1 MLPEIMAVNGPPN
14 PDVGLVED
22 FNNLPSG
29 GGDPQ
34 YSPTLGTV
42 SIPVSPP
49 PTVTDSPSKSPGPVS
64 PGKKRVRISDSAS
77 VRVIEDHHS
86 DRPQHRSFHFN
97 DNSQNNNNNNNNN
110 YSLAASYSPRSR
122 RELKFNGT
130 NSVGEHH
137 KGSSSSPRAREYN
150 HDDAEREY
158 CNREYHDGE
167 YEEYT
172 ESIVSVDQLTFPDQV
187 PPTPV
192 EKSLESRD
200 NPFLPGGDL
209 SKEAEELLKKATI
222 VRDKFYLNQEG
233 KYVQHSSP
241 EHYDPSKAHHPTGD
255 TSYDAADG
263 TLLANANNNNAA
275 AAAAAVLEERISP
288 SSASKAQAG
297 IAPAPG
303 EAVPRVN
310 GKAGDG
316 VVGGTSPDGVRL
328 EVGGSPT
335 ADGSRG
341 VGNDNAG
348 AAPGVGGDQQDK
360 DKAKR
365 RPKCCT
371 VM

>member
-1 MLPEIMAVNGPPN
+1 MKTMNNRKRVSFGSKGSMVETWIIEDLPTPRSNKEEEFISSFVTHSKSDPGLHGLSTPLPTATTTTTTSSETKTTATGLPPW
-14 PDVGLVED
+14 GLSSPLRDAKNRV
-22 FNNLPSG
+22 LLLS
-29 GGDPQ
+29 DPQ
-34 YSPTLGTV
+34 GL
-42 SIPVSPP
+42 
-49 PTVTDSPSKSPGPVS
+49 
-64 PGKKRVRISDSAS
+64 
-77 VRVIEDHHS
+77 
-86 DRPQHRSFHFN
+86 
-97 DNSQNNNNNNNNN
+97 
-110 YSLAASYSPRSR
+110 SPRGLEGR
-122 RELKFNGT
+122 NGT
-130 NSVGEHH
+130 F
-137 KGSSSSPRAREYN
+137 Y
-150 HDDAEREY
+150 
-158 CNREYHDGE
+158 
-167 YEEYT
+167 
-172 ESIVSVDQLTFPDQV
+172 LTDRVTGWPLKR
-187 PPTPV
+187 TA
-192 EKSLESRD
+192 SLESRD